1 MVCYLFPF
9 LCLFQDDQ
17 PKPGQPGQA
26 PRPAGA
32 GVPARVQKKPLYGFY
47 EQYVGVFTVA
57 LLQFGRFLWGWK

>member
-32 GVPARVQKKPLYGFY
+32 GVPARV
-47 EQYVGVFTVA
+47 
-57 LLQFGRFLWGWK
+57 